1 MIIMEQIMNYV
12 KPELLILTVVLY
24 FVGVGLKKAQAVK
37 DKYIPM
43 INGAIG
49 IGLCM
54 IWVFATCSCG
64 TRQDIAMAAFTAVTQ
79 GILVAGL
86 SIYVNQVI
94 KQTRKEE

>member
-1 MIIMEQIMNYV
+1 MIFMEQIMNYV

-54 IWVFATCSCG
+54 IWVFADMFMRYAAGRCNGGIYSHHTGNSCG
-64 TRQDIAMAAFTAVTQ
+64 RTEHICES
-79 GILVAGL
+79 G
-86 SIYVNQVI
+86 N
-94 KQTRKEE
+94 